1 MSTAEEYSLFK
12 FAVVAKPYGS
22 DGECLIS
29 ILDTE
34 PEALELT
41 EPVFIDFDGLP
52 VPFFIKEINP
62 KGSKRYLVKFI
73 GVNSQ
78 EDADEI
84 VGKTLFRKLSK
95 DDYQTQE
102 LEPSEFYDMLFLEDG
117 SLNSENLELLEN
129 WEIFDISSESAKI
142 IQEHSLLSDEND
154 EAILLKKL
162 FDASTLAGKV
172 IGHENIACNPC
183 LYIEKTSSTDAE
195 PVMIPFHDDLIAAID
210 VENHKILMAIPEG
223 LI

>member
-62 KGSKRYLVKFI
+62 KGSKRFLVKFI
-73 GVNSQ
+73 GVNTQ
-78 EDADEI
+78 EDAEEI
-84 VGKTLFRKLSK
+84 VGKTLFRTLS
-95 DDYQTQE
+95 DEDNHRQE
-102 LEPSEFYDMLFLEDG
+102 LEPEEFYDMLFLDDG
-117 SLNSENLELLEN
+117 SLNSDNLDLLEN
-129 WEIFDISSESAKI
+129 WEIFDIPSDDFLNKI
-142 IQEHSLLSDEND
+142 DSND
-154 EAILLKKL
+154 INNA
-162 FDASTLAGKV
+162 TLVGIV
-172 IGHENIACNPC
+172 VGYENIACNPC
-183 LYIEKTSSTDAE
+183 LYIEKTSSTEAE

-210 VENHKILMAIPEG
+210 VENHKILMTIPGG